1 MVFCLFLLFIFP
13 ILIFFSWV
21 LVDLEEKDLV
31 LGWNYI
37 ELLGCR
43 FVCVCVYFKKISPVF
58 LILISLI
65 IKGYC

>member
-1 MVFCLFLLFIFP
+1 MVILFISFVFFP

-43 FVCVCVYFKKISPVF
+43 FSLVAFKKISGF
-58 LILISLI
+58 GGLLLLLN
-65 IKGYC
+65 

>member
-43 FVCVCVYFKKISPVF
+43 FVCVYFKKISPVF